1 MGGPRL
7 IKVACPQC
15 GAGMRIEANAQ
26 VVSCSYCHLSSFVH
40 RPREPVA
47 PAPPN
52 YGHINLSDR
61 QLRPA
66 GAALI
71 AIPIA
76 IGAVLVVAGA
86 VAALVMVRRPAPS
99 IIAPVAPPMQPAEL
113 PGSTPGPA
121 CEKAVQ
127 CCKAVV
133 SVGGDAKAARSCE
146 ALRALPD
153 ADCVK
158 QHASLRSSAKSL
170 GRSCP

>member
-1 MGGPRL
+1 
-7 IKVACPQC
+7 
-15 GAGMRIEANAQ
+15 MRIEPNAQ

-47 PAPPN
+47 PAPPT
-52 YGHINLSDR
+52 YGHINLSDK
-61 QLRPA
+61 QLRSG

-71 AIPIA
+71 PIA
-76 IGAVLVVAGA
+76 IAGMLVVAGIG
-86 VAALVMVRRPAPS
+86 AALVMLRRPAPS
-99 IIAPVAPPMQPAEL
+99 QIAPLAPPKQPAEL

-133 SVGGDAKAARSCE
+133 SISGDASAARSCE

-158 QHASLRSSAKSL
+158 QHASLRSSAKSM